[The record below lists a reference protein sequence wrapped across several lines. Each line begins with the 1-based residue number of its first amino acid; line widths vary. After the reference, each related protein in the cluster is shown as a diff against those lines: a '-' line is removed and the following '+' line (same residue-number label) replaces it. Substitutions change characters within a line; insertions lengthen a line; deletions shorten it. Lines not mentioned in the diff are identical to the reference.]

1 MTQFD
6 LYMADLPFRENGNI
20 LRGMHP
26 VIVVSNN
33 LVNRYSPV
41 ITAIP
46 LTSKFKRWDLQT
58 HVLIRGQGLAC
69 DSMALCEQI
78 LTLDRTT
85 LVRRMGHI
93 VNAQDRKALIRGIGV
108 QLGKRLC

>member
-1 MTQFD
+1 MQQFSIW
-6 LYMADLPFRENGNI
+6 MAQLPVTNGNI

-46 LTSKFKRWDLQT
+46 LTSKLKRWDLQT

-108 QLGKRLC
+108 QLGLVH